1 MGRFLGASPMA
12 GGDAARRGRRYEALP
27 ADNEEEEV
35 ATVPTTATAEAAAAA
50 PSTGGRSNSRSALM
64 RSDSDAD
71 GSEEAQQM
79 GETHGEAGRDEET
92 QLPVLQRQQ
101 QEVEQ
106 EEQQQQEEIKKANDS
121 GAKVS
126 TPEQSESG
134 GEKEEESTQQE
145 HEAREDEDVEP
156 GMIQI
161 RILDLNGK
169 FFTIPCRLDWTV
181 GQMKLKVLESTEVP
195 VASQR
200 LIYRGRVL
208 EDDSCLSVYKVED
221 GHTIHLFVRMA
232 PTPDPEILNAELN
245 ANGST
250 SGGNRADDGS
260 GMTMVA
266 INSDT
271 VSSAVFPS
279 DSARRV
285 DPLMLD
291 SPLGNCARRVKLWSS
306 FLLIIYTMKV
316 MGQFALLANDQQQR
330 SQEEEAGGANG
341 ASEENRPMERYD
353 DNPQYYTP
361 DPLIGG
367 IELLVHCFGVYVGC
381 VGFKA
386 AHDTDIRPIRFYCRG
401 IVWLAIL
408 TLAEQIY
415 TTVQISESDFSTER
429 VQYPYGAQAPTKE
442 DIVSANIFQT
452 ILLVVMW
459 MIAIRHSYL
468 HQREVAI
475 YNQSFAAAAMNA
487 APPVH
492 LPEVYSSVVCKLTRV
507 CKDPDLLVEI
517 RRTCLILKQIQL
529 EAWHI
534 ANLHVLRCLDN
545 GIDLPALDQT
555 FFLWC
560 CQAARENG
568 IRQAKATTCKEATSD
583 RKRAVKR
590 YVDEELRETF
600 RLYRAGRESSKGYV
614 PPSSLVYDGSSILE
628 IAGQM
633 RVNAHNMIAFHFE
646 KRLAMYV
653 RLQLEEGSNDKAPA
667 VAVRRLVQACYSAE
681 GGDFAEDETLF
692 REWLGITP
700 YEDAIKNN
708 LEHFVKKLHEILQK
722 VEASQQMEPN
732 KKGIRAFSILPF
744 SSAYA
749 AAHILYMRRAFAV
762 SPFETMKITGASIS
776 KKDFD
781 AMDHKSKA
789 PFASRL
795 FENQIT
801 TNGYSA
807 SVLLSRPKT
816 ALEMEINKTN
826 KTKKPKRQTTDEDEL
841 DAEWRALPDGY
852 EADMLVAID
861 PGMRSLCTAVCEGGT
876 PLSEEALSKNRS
888 RHVERS
894 PRQVGS
900 QLIHSISTK
909 EYRHLAG
916 MNKARFWYEDL
927 KRREVEYADAI
938 RSIPSYKTA
947 IFIRTWHVC
956 KASGNTSVS

>member
-35 ATVPTTATAEAAAAA
+35 ATVPTTSTVEAAAAA
-50 PSTGGRSNSRSALM
+50 SSTNGRSNSRSALM
-64 RSDSDAD
+64 RSDSDVD

-79 GETHGEAGRDEET
+79 SETHGEAGRDEET

-106 EEQQQQEEIKKANDS
+106 EEQQQQEENKKASDS
-121 GAKVS
+121 GTKMS
-126 TPEQSESG
+126 TPEQSESD

-145 HEAREDEDVEP
+145 HEAGEDEAVEP
-156 GMIQI
+156 GMIQV

-260 GMTMVA
+260 GMTMVT
-266 INSDT
+266 INSET

-341 ASEENRPMERYD
+341 ASEEDRPMERYD

-415 TTVQISESDFSTER
+415 TTVQISETDFSTER

-452 ILLVVMW
+452 ILLVIMW

-492 LPEVYSSVVCKLTRV
+492 LPEVEDATMAPSLPGNLDDDELWGGDSSAKVTKPVAADSDQQGRSNWEQIGSNEQDEFLSWLDEGPPQQPSTSATRESGASGDPTPTEPLGLSPPPAPVVSVAAFPSSVNPNSTDYEMATSNISL
-507 CKDPDLLVEI
+507 DDDDDDDLERIVQNAS
-517 RRTCLILKQIQL
+517 R
-529 EAWHI
+529 
-534 ANLHVLRCLDN
+534 
-545 GIDLPALDQT
+545 
-555 FFLWC
+555 
-560 CQAARENG
+560 QAHKKGNSREN
-568 IRQAKATTCKEATSD
+568 SN
-583 RKRAVKR
+583 
-590 YVDEELRETF
+590 
-600 RLYRAGRESSKGYV
+600 
-614 PPSSLVYDGSSILE
+614 SSLQIKS
-628 IAGQM
+628 Q
-633 RVNAHNMIAFHFE
+633 
-646 KRLAMYV
+646 
-653 RLQLEEGSNDKAPA
+653 
-667 VAVRRLVQACYSAE
+667 VQA
-681 GGDFAEDETLF
+681 
-692 REWLGITP
+692 
-700 YEDAIKNN
+700 
-708 LEHFVKKLHEILQK
+708 Q
-722 VEASQQMEPN
+722 
-732 KKGIRAFSILPF
+732 
-744 SSAYA
+744 
-749 AAHILYMRRAFAV
+749 
-762 SPFETMKITGASIS
+762 
-776 KKDFD
+776 
-781 AMDHKSKA
+781 HK
-789 PFASRL
+789 
-795 FENQIT
+795 EQ
-801 TNGYSA
+801 
-807 SVLLSRPKT
+807 
-816 ALEMEINKTN
+816 
-826 KTKKPKRQTTDEDEL
+826 
-841 DAEWRALPDGY
+841 
-852 EADMLVAID
+852 
-861 PGMRSLCTAVCEGGT
+861 
-876 PLSEEALSKNRS
+876 
-888 RHVERS
+888 
-894 PRQVGS
+894 QVG
-900 QLIHSISTK
+900 TN
-909 EYRHLAG
+909 E
-916 MNKARFWYEDL
+916 
-927 KRREVEYADAI
+927 
-938 RSIPSYKTA
+938 
-947 IFIRTWHVC
+947 
-956 KASGNTSVS
+956 